1 MWFNSHSRLHVC
13 AFVHYKDDPFQ
24 FCKLQYYRLFLL
36 ASNLDPFGEMHLL
49 PEPLFA
55 LPSDNT
61 CMLDVTGTCI
71 GRIFM
76 GGKDGCLYE
85 VLYQVSV
92 YRILSRSLYVDC
104 IR

>member
-1 MWFNSHSRLHVC
+1 MYVPLFIIRMIPSSFVNYNIIVC
-13 AFVHYKDDPFQ
+13 
-24 FCKLQYYRLFLL
+24 FLL

-92 YRILSRSLYVDC
+92 Y
-104 IR
+104 